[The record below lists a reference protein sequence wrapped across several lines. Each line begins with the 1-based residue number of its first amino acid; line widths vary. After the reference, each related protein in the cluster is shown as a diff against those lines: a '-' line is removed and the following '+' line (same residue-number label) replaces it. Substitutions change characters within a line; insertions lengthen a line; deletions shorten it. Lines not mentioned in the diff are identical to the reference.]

1 MFINI
6 RKEVSITPFK
16 NTTNIS
22 GTSFDIGK
30 SFQINVVYRIQ
41 IQKESNSTTMLRK
54 KYEKMFLRP
63 PE

>member
-1 MFINI
+1 MFINL
-6 RKEVSITPFK
+6 RKEV
-16 NTTNIS
+16 
-22 GTSFDIGK
+22 TSFDIGK

-41 IQKESNSTTMLRK
+41 IQKESNSTTMLRT